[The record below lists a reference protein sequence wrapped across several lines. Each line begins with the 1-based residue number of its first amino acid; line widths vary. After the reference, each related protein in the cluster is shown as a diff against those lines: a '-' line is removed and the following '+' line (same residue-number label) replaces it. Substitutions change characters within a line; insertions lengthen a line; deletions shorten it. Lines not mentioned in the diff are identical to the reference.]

1 MKLSAVRVERTLSQI
16 EAQALPDNH
25 PSVPRLNEM
34 FGEHTFF
41 LDQDGLSIVQLD
53 EPDPKAGPT
62 GKLVRVAS
70 WSGKEQLKKHDPEPT
85 DMVVMLGPEQ
95 AGNTSH

>member
-41 LDQDGLSIVQLD
+41 LDQNGLNIVQLEESD
-53 EPDPKAGPT
+53 PDGPT

-95 AGNTSH
+95 ASGQH